1 MTNNIIKR
9 LEELLE
15 YYESRVD
22 GFNARHDGI
31 CIQLYYYV
39 KFDKLTEKESNI
51 IHDYLWDN
59 ISTKS
64 VVYYFK
70 DNLERVEVIKRM
82 IKEFKEKISCC

>member
-59 ISTKS
+59 RSTKS

-70 DNLERVEVIKRM
+70 DNLERMEVIKRM

>member
-1 MTNNIIKR
+1 MTSNIINQ
-9 LEELLE
+9 LEGLLK
-15 YYESRVD
+15 YYESRLD

-39 KFDKLTEKESNI
+39 KFNRLTKEESII

-59 ISTKS
+59 RTTKS